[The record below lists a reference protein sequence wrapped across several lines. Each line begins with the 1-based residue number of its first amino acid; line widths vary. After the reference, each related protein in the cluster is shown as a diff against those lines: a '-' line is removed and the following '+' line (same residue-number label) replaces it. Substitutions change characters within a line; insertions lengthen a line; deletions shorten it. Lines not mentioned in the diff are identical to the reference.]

1 MEVQVEIRTVG
12 KKKEKKSEYRDKVLR
27 VTD

>member
-12 KKKEKKSEYRDKVLR
+12 KKKEKKSEYGDKVLR